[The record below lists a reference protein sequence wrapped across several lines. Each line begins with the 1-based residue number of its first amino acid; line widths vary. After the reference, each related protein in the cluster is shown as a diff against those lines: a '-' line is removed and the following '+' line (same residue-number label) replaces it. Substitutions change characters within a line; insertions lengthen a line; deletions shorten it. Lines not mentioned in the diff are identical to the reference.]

1 MKKIVIFISSIAFC
15 AFVGGIYYRFFF
27 NDKSPDVS
35 NENENYI
42 IALDLK
48 DMKQIKSRF
57 KESDIMNIRD
67 IKTIVNYPESMST
80 TELAHC
86 FFMAGV
92 IGTEFIN
99 NESYRFSMIE
109 VLLSM
114 LESNYHYLPFGINDD
129 FLNGKFKDEYNC
141 RQYNNFKLHFTNTIL
156 KNSCKNEILEVIMKD
171 INDIINKNKR
181 ELIKKDTNNLFVYE
195 NLCKKVLDHKGP
207 KWIKEG
213 RKIIKHLIPINL
225 MEKDKEMLKKPT
237 EELKNSFKGSERV
250 IFEGEKLSEK
260 SMLKQEK
267 ILEELNE
274 IAIKVGYY
282 VIIPIIIRAE

>member
-80 TELAHC
+80 TELAHAC
-86 FFMAGV
+86 FMAGV
-92 IGTEFIN
+92 IGTEFIH

-129 FLNGKFKDEYNC
+129 FLNSEFKDEYEYEK
-141 RQYNNFKLHFTNTIL
+141 YNNFKIKYLERPL
-156 KNSCKNEILEVIMKD
+156 KWFEKDEIIKKIIEKINGID
-171 INDIINKNKR
+171 IKEK
-181 ELIKKDTNNLFVYE
+181 ELISKDKDWLIVYE
-195 NLCKKVLDHKGP
+195 PLFKEACDRKDLELIEISTQV
-207 KWIKEG
+207 IK
-213 RKIIKHLIPINL
+213 RLIAIDL
-225 MEKDKEMLKKPT
+225 IEKEKELLKKPT
-237 EELKNSFKGSERV
+237 EELIKSFKNSKS
-250 IFEGEKLSEK
+250 IKFEGDNPSEK
-260 SMLKQEK
+260 SILKQQK

-274 IAIKVGYY
+274 IAVKLAYY
-282 VIIPIIIRAE
+282 VIIPIILKD